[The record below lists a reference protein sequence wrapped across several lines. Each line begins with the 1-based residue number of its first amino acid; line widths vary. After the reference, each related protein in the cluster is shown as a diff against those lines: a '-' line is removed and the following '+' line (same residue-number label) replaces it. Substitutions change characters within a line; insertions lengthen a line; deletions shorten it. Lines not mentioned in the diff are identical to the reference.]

1 MSEPLLRVEDLSLA
15 LDRHHGGATV
25 VNRISFDVAAGG
37 ALGIVG
43 ESGSGKSLT
52 LRAAMGLLPAAVEVG
67 SGSISLNGEQL
78 AFSGR
83 AARRQRRRKLA
94 MVFQDSLSS
103 LDPVYS
109 VGTQIAEVGRHVMGL
124 PRARAWTRAVEL
136 LDLVGIRE
144 PQRRAHAY
152 PHELSGGMRQ
162 RAMLAIALA
171 TEPQLLLCDEP
182 TTALDVT
189 VQAQVLEL
197 LAKLRRELGLTL
209 IFVSHDLAVVR
220 QLCDDLIVMY
230 TGRLVETGPTAE
242 LLVAPRHPYTQ
253 GLLAATLDLDGP
265 PGSVRPIPGSIPEP
279 GRLPSGC
286 SFRPR
291 CTYATAEC
299 ASFDMPLLPTS
310 GQLATGLRESACLHW
325 EKVAKR

>member
-1 MSEPLLRVEDLSLA
+1 MTEPLFKAENLTLA

-25 VNRISFDVAAGG
+25 VDGVSFEVAPGG

-52 LRAAMGLLPAAVEVG
+52 LRAAMGLLPAAVEVR
-67 SGSISLNGEQL
+67 SGSVSLNGEQL
-78 AFSGR
+78 AFAGR
-83 AARRQRRRKLA
+83 GARRQRRRQLA

-109 VGTQIAEVGRHVMGL
+109 VGTQIAEVGRHVMGQ
-124 PRARAWTRAVEL
+124 PRAKAWARAVEL
-136 LDLVGIRE
+136 LDLVGIHE

-171 TEPQLLLCDEP
+171 ADPKLLLCDEP

-220 QLCDDLIVMY
+220 QLCEDLVVMY
-230 TGRLVETGPTAE
+230 AGRLVETGPTAE
-242 LLVAPRHPYTQ
+242 LLAAPRHPYTQ
-253 GLLAATLDLDGP
+253 GLLGATLDLDGAA
-265 PGSVRPIPGSIPEP
+265 GSARPIPGSIPEP

-291 CTYATAEC
+291 CGYAGEEC
-299 ASFDMPLLPTS
+299 VAFDMSMLEVEA
-310 GQLATGLRESACLHW
+310 QRRSACLHW
-325 EKVAKR
+325 EKVGAR

>member
-1 MSEPLLRVEDLSLA
+1 MSEPLLRVENLTLA
-15 LDRHHGGATV
+15 LDRYHGRATV
-25 VNRISFDVAAGG
+25 VDDVSFEVAAGG

-52 LRAAMGLLPAAVEVG
+52 LRAAMGLLPTAVEVK
-67 SGSISLNGEQL
+67 SGSIKLNGQQL
-78 AFSGR
+78 DFTGR
-83 AARRQRRRKLA
+83 AARRQRRKQLG

-109 VGTQIAEVGRHVMGL
+109 VGAQIAEVCRHVMDM
-124 PRARAWTRAVEL
+124 PRAKAWARAVEL
-136 LDLVGIRE
+136 LGLVGIND
-144 PQRRAHAY
+144 PGKRAHAY

-171 TEPQLLLCDEP
+171 TEPKLLLCDEP

-197 LAKLRRELGLTL
+197 LARLRRELGLAL

-220 QLCDDLIVMY
+220 QLCEDLVVMY

-242 LLVAPRHPYTQ
+242 LLTTPRHPYSE
-253 GLLAATLDLDGP
+253 GLLGATLDLDGAA
-265 PGSVRPIPGSIPEP
+265 GSARPIPGSIPEP
-279 GRLPSGC
+279 GQLPSGC
-286 SFRPR
+286 TFRPR
-291 CTYATAEC
+291 CSYATDEC
-299 ASFDMPLLPTS
+299 AAFDMTLRSTS
-310 GQLATGLRESACLHW
+310 GPLATGLRESACLHW
-325 EKVAKR
+325 ENVGAR